1 MAESLNKMHDASMPW
16 RGAVVPL
23 LVLALIEV
31 AMRVFDVR
39 SDGLARPGEVIVAG
53 AQALS
58 DGSLLKASWQ
68 TLSCALT
75 GLAIGAGIGTLMGF
89 WLGLSSTAARL
100 ALVSVELFRPIPPV
114 ALIPV
119 AMLIFGLGW
128 RMEIVIVAFT
138 CFWPMLL
145 FTQGAVRA
153 VEPRLLEVARLLRL
167 SGYDTVLKIVWPAT
181 LPRIVVA
188 LRLSLGIALI
198 VAVTTEIA
206 TNPLGLG
213 YAMMRAQQELQ
224 PATMYAF
231 LAWLA
236 ALGWALNALLVAL
249 QRRAFAR
256 YGALPR

>member
-1 MAESLNKMHDASMPW
+1 MADMAAAPRVWALPW
-16 RGAVVPL
+16 RGAVAPLVL
-23 LVLALIEV
+23 LVLIEA
-31 AMRVFDVR
+31 AMRWFDVR
-39 SDGLARPGEVIVAG
+39 SDGLARPGDVAIAG
-53 AQALS
+53 AQALR
-58 DGSLLKASWQ
+58 DGSLLRATWQ
-68 TLSCALT
+68 TLGCAFA

-89 WLGLSSTAARL
+89 WLGLSQRAARL
-100 ALVSVELFRPIPPV
+100 ALVSIELFRPVPPV

-119 AMLIFGLGW
+119 AMLVFGLGW
-128 RMEIVIVAFT
+128 RMEIAIVAFT

-145 FTQGAVRA
+145 LTQAAVRA

-167 SGYDTVLKIVWPAT
+167 SGRDTVKKIVWPAA

-213 YAMMRAQQELQ
+213 YTMMRAQQELQ

-231 LAWLA
+231 LVWLA
-236 ALGWALNALLVAL
+236 LLGWALNATLLAL
-249 QRRAFAR
+249 HRRAFAR
-256 YGALPR
+256 HGAAS